1 MTLYA
6 HTDGSKGGL
15 ACQRLEDHLSAVSER
30 ASSFA
35 DRFGMKEWGR
45 ALGILHDAGK
55 SSEAFQRRLQG
66 SAQHVDHSTAGAKI
80 ALDRYGEYG
89 VGRLLAY
96 AVAAHHGGLMNGIT
110 SSQGAG
116 SSLTP
121 LEQRLQKEVEP
132 YDAFFDLLGESDLL
146 ALPSASELGLPFVPH
161 RKTAPG
167 NNVSARC
174 FSVYVLARMLY
185 SSLVDAD
192 YLDTEHFMT
201 PDASQARNDQKRA
214 SIPELLEML
223 QAHLAT
229 KSSMDSPVN
238 RARQAVLSDCVAAAE
253 QEPGLFSLTV
263 PTGGGKTLSS
273 LAFAL
278 KHAKQYG
285 MDRVIIAIPFTSIV
299 EQTAAVFKSIFGSEN
314 ILEHHSNSDLDD
326 EEGYAQR
333 LTAQNW
339 DAPIVVTTNVQLFE
353 SLFANK
359 PGKSRKV
366 HSIANSVII
375 LDEAQTLPDSLLT
388 LSLAML
394 EELTFGYGAT
404 IVLCTA
410 TQPALDMVWPFGSK
424 PREITV
430 HKDSF
435 AEAFGSR
442 VVYETAGV
450 LEKDQLVSQLSECDQ
465 VLCVV
470 GTKAEACEI
479 YRELVRQGDKDG
491 MAHGQDPLS
500 AQGYFHLSAAMT
512 PSHRSE
518 VLDQIRQRLKEGKRC
533 VVVSTQLVEAGVDVD
548 FPVVYR
554 ELAGIDSLVQAAGR
568 CNREGRNDAGIVRV
582 FEYAIEGER

>member
-121 LEQRLQKEVEP
+121 LEQLLQKEVEP

-314 ILEHHSNSDLDD
+314 ILEHHSNYDFSDLM
-326 EEGYAQR
+326 
-333 LTAQNW
+333 T
-339 DAPIVVTTNVQLFE
+339 
-353 SLFANK
+353 
-359 PGKSRKV
+359 RK
-366 HSIANSVII
+366 A
-375 LDEAQTLPDSLLT
+375 T
-388 LSLAML
+388 LSDLLLRIGML
-394 EELTFGYGAT
+394 
-404 IVLCTA
+404 
-410 TQPALDMVWPFGSK
+410 
-424 PREITV
+424 
-430 HKDSF
+430 
-435 AEAFGSR
+435 
-442 VVYETAGV
+442 
-450 LEKDQLVSQLSECDQ
+450 
-465 VLCVV
+465 
-470 GTKAEACEI
+470 
-479 YRELVRQGDKDG
+479 
-491 MAHGQDPLS
+491 PL
-500 AQGYFHLSAAMT
+500 
-512 PSHRSE
+512 
-518 VLDQIRQRLKEGKRC
+518 
-533 VVVSTQLVEAGVDVD
+533 
-548 FPVVYR
+548 
-554 ELAGIDSLVQAAGR
+554 
-568 CNREGRNDAGIVRV
+568 
-582 FEYAIEGER
+582 